1 MLYLFYPI
9 EIFKSSISVKS
20 NQYEDFF
27 KHDFVKKISAA
38 KPYCIVQILFAE
50 DEDEELEVEEPRET
64 RQSVAPV
71 EQVEAPVKKK
81 KSFSSLMSFIRIPS
95 KRNKNKKLE
104 ASQKQVE
111 TQEVRQS
118 AVSSGFN
125 RGVASK
131 GKNKFT
137 LI

>member
-1 MLYLFYPI
+1 M
-9 EIFKSSISVKS
+9 EKISV
-20 NQYEDFF
+20 
-27 KHDFVKKISAA
+27 A
-38 KPYCIVQILFAE
+38 KPYCIIQILFAE

-104 ASQKQVE
+104 ASQKQAE
-111 TQEVRQS
+111 SQEVRQS

>member
-1 MLYLFYPI
+1 M
-9 EIFKSSISVKS
+9 
-20 NQYEDFF
+20 
-27 KHDFVKKISAA
+27 
-38 KPYCIVQILFAE
+38 AE
-50 DEDEELEVEEPRET
+50 DEDEELEVEEPPKT

-137 LI
+137 QFKLRTLQSIMNAESVRKVFDPVYENGLRNE